1 MITTFVRED
10 GGGFLFVF
18 DDENWCSI
26 DRSSSHSTSYMD
38 MIQVCCQS
46 WFIFTQADGENY
58 AEMRGEM
65 HDEIDGETDGEA

>member
-46 WFIFTQADGENY
+46 WFFFAQADGEIY
-58 AEMRGEM
+58 V
-65 HDEIDGETDGEA
+65 EADA